1 MRRAIASF
9 TLFLLVAASF
19 VIAQQQQRAE
29 NSVAGA
35 RPSKAAP
42 TPAGAPSEQ
51 VVNGFL
57 RQTFGYDP
65 NISWKIVAIKPSIAA
80 DLWEIDAVLANPQ
93 GQQNTTFYI
102 TADQQHALV
111 GELIPFGEKPFAATN
126 EQLEKGMNGIAKG
139 PVHAPVTI
147 VEFSDL
153 QCPHCKQA
161 QPTIDKLLRE
171 ETNARFV
178 FQQFP
183 LPSHNW
189 AAKAAAYAD
198 CIGRANNDAFWKFVN
213 ATYSAQSEITESNSD
228 EKLTSL
234 ANTAGVTGSD
244 MAACA
249 AKPETKSRVD
259 ASVNL
264 GKKVDVTGTPTLFIN
279 GRRIANVNGTPYEI
293 LKSIVE
299 FQAKQGK

>member
-1 MRRAIASF
+1 MRRPIVSLIFVCLLASG
-9 TLFLLVAASF
+9 F
-19 VIAQQQQRAE
+19 VLSQQQPKTE
-29 NSVAGA
+29 SSVAGA
-35 RPSKAAP
+35 RPSKTAP
-42 TPAGAPSEQ
+42 PGAPSEQ
-51 VVNGFL
+51 TVNGFL

-65 NISWKIVAIKPSIAA
+65 NVSWKIFAIKPSVAA
-80 DLWEIDAVLANPQ
+80 DLWEVDVVLANPR
-93 GQQNTTFYI
+93 GQQNTTFFV

-111 GELIPFGEKPFAATN
+111 GDLIPFGEKPFASTN
-126 EQLEKGMNGIAKG
+126 SELQKGINGIARG
-139 PVHAPVTI
+139 PANAPVTI

-161 QPTIDKLLRE
+161 QPTIDKLLGE

-189 AAKAAAYAD
+189 AAKAASYAD
-198 CIGRANNDAFWKFVN
+198 CIGRANNDAFWKFVG
-213 ATYSAQSEITESNSD
+213 ATYNAQSEITESNAD
-228 EKLTSL
+228 QKLTSL
-234 ANTAGVTGSD
+234 AESVGVKGSD

-249 AKPETKSRVD
+249 AKPDTKSRID

-264 GKKVDVTGTPTLFIN
+264 GKKVQVTGTPTLFIN

-299 FQAKQGK
+299 FEAKQGK

>member
-1 MRRAIASF
+1 MRRPIVRLIFVCLLASG
-9 TLFLLVAASF
+9 F
-19 VIAQQQQRAE
+19 VLSQQQPKTE
-29 NSVAGA
+29 SSVAGA
-35 RPSKAAP
+35 RPSKTAA
-42 TPAGAPSEQ
+42 PAGAPSEQ
-51 VVNGFL
+51 TVNGFL

-65 NISWKIVAIKPSIAA
+65 NVSWKIFAIKPSVAA
-80 DLWEIDAVLANPQ
+80 DLWEVDVVLANPQ
-93 GQQNTTFYI
+93 GQQNTTFFV

-111 GELIPFGEKPFAATN
+111 GDLIPFGEKPFASTN
-126 EQLEKGMNGIAKG
+126 AELQKGINGIERG
-139 PVHAPVTI
+139 PANAPVTI

-161 QPTIDKLLRE
+161 QPTIDKLLGE

-189 AAKAAAYAD
+189 AAKAASYAD
-198 CIGRANNDAFWKFVN
+198 CIGRANNDAFWKFVG
-213 ATYSAQSEITESNSD
+213 ATYNAQSEITESNAD
-228 EKLTSL
+228 QKLTSL
-234 ANTAGVTGSD
+234 ADSVGVKGSD

-249 AKPETKSRVD
+249 AKPDTKSRVD

-264 GKKVDVTGTPTLFIN
+264 GKKVQVTGTPTLFIN

-299 FQAKQGK
+299 FEAKQGK

>member
-1 MRRAIASF
+1 MRRPIVRLIFGCLLASG
-9 TLFLLVAASF
+9 F
-19 VIAQQQQRAE
+19 VLSQQQPKTE
-29 NSVAGA
+29 SSVAGA
-35 RPSKAAP
+35 RPSKTAAP
-42 TPAGAPSEQ
+42 TGAPSEQ
-51 VVNGFL
+51 TVNGFL

-65 NISWKIVAIKPSIAA
+65 NVSWKIFAIKPSVAA
-80 DLWEIDAVLANPQ
+80 DLWEVDVVLANPQ
-93 GQQNTTFYI
+93 GQQNTTFFV

-111 GELIPFGEKPFAATN
+111 GDLIPFGEKPFASTN
-126 EQLEKGMNGIAKG
+126 TELQKGINGIARG
-139 PVHAPVTI
+139 PGNAPVTI

-161 QPTIDKLLRE
+161 QPTIDKLLSE
-171 ETNARFV
+171 DTNARFV

-189 AAKAAAYAD
+189 AAKAASYAD
-198 CIGRANNDAFWKFVN
+198 CIGRANNDAFWKFVG
-213 ATYSAQSEITESNSD
+213 ATYNAQAEITESNAD
-228 EKLTSL
+228 QKLTSL
-234 ANTAGVTGSD
+234 ADSVGVKGSD

-249 AKPETKSRVD
+249 AKPDTKSRVD

-264 GKKVDVTGTPTLFIN
+264 GKKVQVTGTPTLFIN

-299 FQAKQGK
+299 FEAKQEK

>member
-1 MRRAIASF
+1 MRRPIVSLIFVCILASG
-9 TLFLLVAASF
+9 F
-19 VIAQQQQRAE
+19 VLSQQQPKTE
-29 NSVAGA
+29 SSVAGA
-35 RPSKAAP
+35 RPSNTAP
-42 TPAGAPSEQ
+42 PAGAPSEQ
-51 VVNGFL
+51 TVNGFL

-65 NISWKIVAIKPSIAA
+65 NVSWKIFAIKPSVAA
-80 DLWEIDAVLANPQ
+80 DLWEVDVVLANPQ
-93 GQQNTTFYI
+93 GQQNTTFFV

-111 GELIPFGEKPFAATN
+111 GDLIPFGEKPFASTN
-126 EQLEKGMNGIAKG
+126 TELQKGINGIARG
-139 PVHAPVTI
+139 PANAPVTI

-161 QPTIDKLLRE
+161 QPTIDKLLGE

-189 AAKAAAYAD
+189 AAKAASYAD
-198 CIGRANNDAFWKFVN
+198 CIGRANNDAFWKFVG
-213 ATYSAQSEITESNSD
+213 ATYNAQSEITESNAD
-228 EKLTSL
+228 QKLTSL
-234 ANTAGVTGSD
+234 ADSVGVKGSD

-249 AKPETKSRVD
+249 AKPDTKSRVD
-259 ASVNL
+259 ASLNL
-264 GKKVDVTGTPTLFIN
+264 GKKVQVTGTPTLFIN

-299 FQAKQGK
+299 FEAKQGK

>member
-1 MRRAIASF
+1 MKRF
-9 TLFLLVAASF
+9 KTCLFLFLLTAAIVAF
-19 VIAQQQQRAE
+19 AQQPNRE

-42 TPAGAPSEQ
+42 SPAGAPSEQ

-65 NISWKIVAIKPSIAA
+65 NINWKIVAIKPSLAA
-80 DLWEIDAVLANPQ
+80 DLWEIDVVLANPQ
-93 GQQNTTFYI
+93 GQQNTSFYV

-111 GELIPFGEKPFAATN
+111 GELIPFGEKPFAAMS
-126 EQLEKGMNGIAKG
+126 ELLEKGVNGIAKG
-139 PVHAPVTI
+139 PTNAAVTI
-147 VEFSDL
+147 IEFSDL

-161 QPTIDKLLRE
+161 QPTIDKLLSE
-171 ETNARFV
+171 ESNARFV

-198 CIGRANNDAFWKFVN
+198 CVGRANNDAFWKFVS
-213 ATYSAQSEITESNSD
+213 ATYSAQSEITESNAD

-234 ANTAGVTGSD
+234 ANSSGVKGSD

-264 GKKVDVTGTPTLFIN
+264 GKKVEVTGTPTLFIN